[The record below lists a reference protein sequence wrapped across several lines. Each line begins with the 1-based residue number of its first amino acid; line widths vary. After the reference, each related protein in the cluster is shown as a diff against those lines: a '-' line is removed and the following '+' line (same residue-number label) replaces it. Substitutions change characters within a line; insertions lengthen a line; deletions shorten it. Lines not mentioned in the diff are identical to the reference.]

1 MNKSI
6 ILNDIN
12 EIEKRITSLKRI
24 IKGSNKT
31 VKRKGR
37 FTIVNETVSS
47 SNKKKSLYPSPL
59 HMKEVKKG
67 GKRKTNKKRNKRKS
81 RKKRN

>member
-59 HMKEVKKG
+59 HMKELKKG

>member
-12 EIEKRITSLKRI
+12 EIEKRITSLKRM

-67 GKRKTNKKRNKRKS
+67 GRRKTNKRKS

>member
-12 EIEKRITSLKRI
+12 EIEKRITSLKRM

>member
-12 EIEKRITSLKRI
+12 EIEKRITSLKRM

-81 RKKRN
+81 RKKKN

>member
-12 EIEKRITSLKRI
+12 EIEKRITSLKRM

-67 GKRKTNKKRNKRKS
+67 GRRKTNKKRNKRKS

>member
-12 EIEKRITSLKRI
+12 EIEKRITSLKRM

-67 GKRKTNKKRNKRKS
+67 GRRKTNKKRNKRKS
-81 RKKRN
+81 RKKKN